1 MNPKIVNINDNDD
14 NTLNFTLQNVN
25 VSIANSIRR
34 ILLSEIPVII
44 LRTTPYEKNNVS
56 IITNTSRLNNE
67 IIKQR
72 LSCIPIMI
80 NDMTFPLDK
89 YQLEIDKK
97 NNSDSID
104 FVTTN
109 DIVIRDIQT
118 GNYLKESEVRKLFP
132 LDSITQD
139 PIDIVRL
146 RPKILNNFDGEHLKL
161 TATFDIGTAK
171 QDGAFNVVSTCSY
184 AMTPDNLKIK
194 KAWKLEEQKY
204 KKEKINPDTIE
215 YKKQDWFLLNAQRQY
230 IENSFDFIIETIGQ
244 YTNREL
250 IKISCEIMINK
261 LQTLK
266 DNLQNDQSL
275 IKESNTTI
283 ENCYDIILNNECYTL
298 GKAVEYM
305 LYETYYIDEQ
315 NKILT
320 FCGFKK
326 PHPLIDKSVIRVGFI
341 ESTDIQKLINYF
353 TICCDKLINIY
364 TSISRQ
370 I

>member
-1 MNPKIVNINDNDD
+1 MMKPAVVNIKDVDN
-14 NTLNFTLQNVN
+14 LQFTLKNVN

-34 ILLSEIPVII
+34 ILLSEIPAIV
-44 LRTTPYEKNNVS
+44 LRTTPYEQNKVK

-80 NDMTFPLDK
+80 NDMSFPLDK

-97 NNSDSID
+97 NNDDQID

-109 DIVIRDIQT
+109 DIVIQDTQT
-118 GNYLKESEVRKLFP
+118 GNYLSESEVRKLFP
-132 LDSITQD
+132 VDKITKD

-161 TATFDIGTAK
+161 TAKFDIGTAK

-184 AMTPDNLKIK
+184 SMTPDNSKMN
-194 KAWKLEEQKY
+194 KAWKKEEQKY
-204 KKEKINPDTIE
+204 KNDKVDPATIE
-215 YKKQDWFLLNAQRQY
+215 YKKQDWFLLDAQRY
-230 IENSFDFIIETIGQ
+230 YLENSFDFIIETVGQ

-250 IKISCEIMINK
+250 VLTSCKIMINK
-261 LQTLK
+261 LKTLK
-266 DNLQNDQSL
+266 YNLQNDSSI

-298 GKAVEYM
+298 GKSVEYM

-326 PHPLIDKSVIRVGFI
+326 PHPLIDQSVIRVGFI
-341 ESTDIQKLINYF
+341 EPTDILKLIEYF
-353 TICCDKLINIY
+353 TICCDKLDEIY

>member
-1 MNPKIVNINDNDD
+1 MNPKIINIDEIDN
-14 NTLNFTLQNVN
+14 NYLRFTLKDVN
-25 VSIANSIRR
+25 VSVANSIRR
-34 ILLSEIPVII
+34 IILSEIPVIV
-44 LRTTPYEKNNVS
+44 LRTSPYEQNKVK
-56 IITNTSRLNNE
+56 IITNTTRLNNE

-72 LSCIPIMI
+72 LSCIPVMI

-97 NNSDSID
+97 NNDDQID

-109 DIVIRDIQT
+109 DFVILDIQT
-118 GNYLKESEVRKLFP
+118 GNYLKESDVRKIFP
-132 LDSITQD
+132 VDNITRD

-161 TATFDIGTAK
+161 IATFDIGTAK

-184 AMTPDNLKIK
+184 AMTPDNLIIN
-194 KAWKLEEQKY
+194 KAWKKEKQKY
-204 KKEKINPDTIE
+204 KNEKLDPAIIE
-215 YKKQDWFLLNAQRQY
+215 YKKQDWNLLESQRYY
-230 IENSFDFIIETIGQ
+230 IENSFDFIIETVGQ

-250 IKISCEIMINK
+250 LQKSCEIMINK
-261 LQTLK
+261 INNFK
-266 DNLQNDQSL
+266 NNLQNDSSI

-283 ENCYDIILNNECYTL
+283 ENSYDIILKNECYTL
-298 GKAVEYM
+298 GKAIEYM

-315 NKILT
+315 NKLLT

-326 PHPLIDKSVIRVGFI
+326 PHPLIDQSLIRVGFN
-341 ESTDIQKLINYF
+341 EPTDISNLIEYF
-353 TICCDKLINIY
+353 NKCCDKLIKIY
-364 TSISRQ
+364 TSISQQ

>member
-1 MNPKIVNINDNDD
+1 MMNPKIININDGD
-14 NTLNFTLQNVN
+14 NFQFTLKDVN

-34 ILLSEIPVII
+34 ILLSEIPVIV
-44 LRTTPYEKNNVS
+44 LKTTPYEKNKVN
-56 IITNTSRLNNE
+56 ININTSRLNNE

-89 YQLEIDKK
+89 YQFEINKK
-97 NNSDSID
+97 NNDDQID

-109 DIVIRDIQT
+109 DIAIRDIQT
-118 GNYLKESEVRKLFP
+118 GNYLSETEVRKIFP
-132 LDSITQD
+132 VDNITND

-171 QDGAFNVVSTCSY
+171 EDGAFNVVSTCSY
-184 AMTPDNLKIK
+184 AMSPDNLKIN
-194 KAWKLEEQKY
+194 KAWKKEEQKY
-204 KKEKINPDTIE
+204 KNDKIDPNIIE
-215 YKKQDWFLLNAQRQY
+215 YKKKDWFLLESQRYY

-250 IKISCEIMINK
+250 VKKSCEIMINK
-261 LQTLK
+261 LNNFK
-266 DNLQNDQSL
+266 INLQNDTSI

-298 GKAVEYM
+298 GKAIEYM
-305 LYETYYIDEQ
+305 LYETYYIDEK

-326 PHPLIDKSVIRVGFI
+326 PHPLIDNSIIRVGFDSI
-341 ESTDIQKLINYF
+341 TDISKLIDYLNN
-353 TICCDKLINIY
+353 CCDKLIKIY
-364 TSISRQ
+364 MSISNQ
-370 I
+370 L